1 MKKVNRG
8 NAQLIS
14 LVLVLGL
21 AMLAAPRGIEMI
33 AQQQSQR
40 IWEVTANQFN
50 TVQQAARQYI
60 GDHIDTLATQ
70 VKPGHPVYVSVNT
83 LKSTGHLPAGF
94 GANDHNQNYLIAVVS
109 NPKATGKLLAFVMT
123 TGGQPWD
130 FGALRYISSNISGM
144 GGYVWPDNQAT
155 GAGGGWKMKLTDY
168 GLSSRQGSLVTFIP
182 SDQLGTSGQGN
193 DRLYRYAVNGHPDF
207 NRMHTAIDMN
217 GNNLNS
223 AGDVNG
229 QRATMNGDIKSTNG
243 WIVTQGSKGWLNE
256 SHGGGF
262 YMSDND
268 YIRSVNNKGIY
279 TGGQLKGGSV
289 RSDGDLS
296 AGGILKLDQVNV
308 AGTWCPQKGAISYD
322 SSGGILSCQSGR
334 WGGIDNYPVGSPIP
348 WPSTT
353 PPPGYFL
360 MAGQR
365 FSCGA
370 NPQLARAYPGCVLPD
385 LRGVFIR
392 GLDNGRGFD
401 PGRTILSYQADQSDM
416 VYNPGGGLK
425 GHHSGMAHYYSDGRE
440 VRPKNIAFNYIVKAG

>member
-50 TVQQAARQYI
+50 AVQLAARQYI
-60 GDHIDTLATQ
+60 SDHIDTLATQ

-243 WIVTQGSKGWLNE
+243 WIVTQGNKGWLNE

-268 YIRSVNNKGIY
+268 WVRSLNNKGIY

-289 RSDGDLS
+289 RSDSDLS

-308 AGTWCPQKGAISYD
+308 AGTGCPQNGAISHD

-334 WGGIDNYPVGSPIP
+334 WKSNNTADTRVVWGNSACFPSDAPSVAVCPARTQVTGCGYALVGFWGGTNAPDSFSPVADG
-348 WPSTT
+348 TACT
-353 PPPGYFL
+353 LNVGK
-360 MAGQR
+360 A
-365 FSCGA
+365 
-370 NPQLARAYPGCVLPD
+370 PQACFKVWAACR
-385 LRGVFIR
+385 
-392 GLDNGRGFD
+392 
-401 PGRTILSYQADQSDM
+401 
-416 VYNPGGGLK
+416 
-425 GHHSGMAHYYSDGRE
+425 
-440 VRPKNIAFNYIVKAG
+440 

>member
-334 WGGIDNYPVGSPIP
+334 WKSNNTEDTRIVWGNSACFPSDAPSVAVCPARTQVTGCGYALVGFWGGTNAPDSFSPVADG
-348 WPSTT
+348 TACT
-353 PPPGYFL
+353 LNVGK
-360 MAGQR
+360 A
-365 FSCGA
+365 
-370 NPQLARAYPGCVLPD
+370 PQACFKVWAACR
-385 LRGVFIR
+385 
-392 GLDNGRGFD
+392 
-401 PGRTILSYQADQSDM
+401 
-416 VYNPGGGLK
+416 
-425 GHHSGMAHYYSDGRE
+425 
-440 VRPKNIAFNYIVKAG
+440 

>member
-50 TVQQAARQYI
+50 AVQLAARQYI
-60 GDHIDTLATQ
+60 SDHIDTLATQ

-109 NPKATGKLLAFVMT
+109 NPKTTGKLLAFVMT

-268 YIRSVNNKGIY
+268 WVRSLNNKGIY

-308 AGTWCPQKGAISYD
+308 AGSWCPQKGAISYD
-322 SSGGILSCQSGR
+322 SSGGILSCQSGL
-334 WGGIDNYPVGSPIP
+334 WKNQGKMTWKVGGTFTV
-348 WPSTT
+348 WP
-353 PPPGYFL
+353 
-360 MAGQR
+360 GQTQDLGR
-365 FSCGA
+365 FKLCI
-370 NPQLARAYPGCVLPD
+370 NTYR
-385 LRGVFIR
+385 I
-392 GLDNGRGFD
+392 
-401 PGRTILSYQADQSDM
+401 
-416 VYNPGGGLK
+416 
-425 GHHSGMAHYYSDGRE
+425 DGRE
-440 VRPKNIAFNYIVKAG
+440 MALTQLIPTDSPDADGNMNWRAYNGTQYYAYYMGIHCFI

>member
-50 TVQQAARQYI
+50 AVQLAARQYI
-60 GDHIDTLATQ
+60 SDHIDTLATQ

-109 NPKATGKLLAFVMT
+109 NPKTTGKLLAFVMT

-168 GLSSRQGSLVTFIP
+168 GLSSRQGSLMTFIP

-322 SSGGILSCQSGR
+322 SSGGILSCQSGVWR
-334 WGGIDNYPVGSPIP
+334 SPGSEDGVYAYLGAFKGIFSGNNTTGKPFKIYVWGGN
-348 WPSTT
+348 
-353 PPPGYFL
+353 PPPRKINFGNSDNCVNTFSL
-360 MAGQR
+360 TASVGGQTVANLVDGNSEWGKSGSFSFDVPKGTSFSITSNGMMAFGCDYGT
-365 FSCGA
+365 FS
-370 NPQLARAYPGCVLPD
+370 
-385 LRGVFIR
+385 VFR
-392 GLDNGRGFD
+392 
-401 PGRTILSYQADQSDM
+401 YQ
-416 VYNPGGGLK
+416 
-425 GHHSGMAHYYSDGRE
+425 
-440 VRPKNIAFNYIVKAG
+440 

>member
-268 YIRSVNNKGIY
+268 WVRSLNNKGIY

-289 RSDGDLS
+289 RSDSDLS
-296 AGGILKLDQVNV
+296 ASGILKLDQVNV
-308 AGTWCPQKGAISYD
+308 AGTWCPQNGAISHD

-334 WGGIDNYPVGSPIP
+334 WKSNNTADTRIVWGNSACFPSDAPSVAVCPARTQVTGCGYALTGFWGGTNAPDSFSPVADG
-348 WPSTT
+348 TACT
-353 PPPGYFL
+353 LNVGK
-360 MAGQR
+360 A
-365 FSCGA
+365 
-370 NPQLARAYPGCVLPD
+370 PQACFKVWAACR
-385 LRGVFIR
+385 
-392 GLDNGRGFD
+392 
-401 PGRTILSYQADQSDM
+401 
-416 VYNPGGGLK
+416 
-425 GHHSGMAHYYSDGRE
+425 
-440 VRPKNIAFNYIVKAG
+440 

>member
-1 MKKVNRG
+1 MKKINQG

-40 IWEVTANQFN
+40 IWDVTANQFN
-50 TVQQAARQYI
+50 TVQLAARQYI
-60 GDHIDTLATQ
+60 SDNIDTLATQ

-83 LKSTGHLPAGF
+83 LKNTGHLPAGF
-94 GANDHNQNYLIAVVS
+94 GLNDHNQNYLIAVVS
-109 NPKATGKLLAFVMT
+109 NPKTTGKLLAFVMT
-123 TGGQPWD
+123 TGGHPWD

-155 GAGGGWKMKLTDY
+155 GAGGGWKMRLADY
-168 GLSSRQGSLVTFIP
+168 GLSSRQGALVTFIP

-217 GNNLNS
+217 GNNLSN
-223 AGDVNG
+223 AGDISG

-268 YIRSVNNKGIY
+268 WVRSLNNKGIY

-289 RSDGDLS
+289 RSDSDLS
-296 AGGILKLDQVNV
+296 AGGVLKLDKTSY
-308 AGTWCPQKGAISYD
+308 AGTWCPQTGAISHD

-334 WGGIDNYPVGSPIP
+334 WKSNNTADTRVVWGNAACFPSDEPSVAVCPAGTQITGCGYALSSFWGGTNAPDSFSPVADG
-348 WPSTT
+348 TACT
-353 PPPGYFL
+353 LNVGK
-360 MAGQR
+360 A
-365 FSCGA
+365 
-370 NPQLARAYPGCVLPD
+370 PQACFKVWAACR
-385 LRGVFIR
+385 
-392 GLDNGRGFD
+392 
-401 PGRTILSYQADQSDM
+401 
-416 VYNPGGGLK
+416 
-425 GHHSGMAHYYSDGRE
+425 
-440 VRPKNIAFNYIVKAG
+440 